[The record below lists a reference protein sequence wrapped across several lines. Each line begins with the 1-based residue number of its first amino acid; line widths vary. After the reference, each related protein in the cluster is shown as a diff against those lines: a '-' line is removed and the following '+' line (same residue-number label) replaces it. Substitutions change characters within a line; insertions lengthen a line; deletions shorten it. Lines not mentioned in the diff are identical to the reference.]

1 MTAIDVSNGAPP
13 PSLKVTVPL
22 VALGVTV
29 LVHIVGVAWWAS
41 GVTSRVSQV
50 ERVLGPVSGPESL
63 TATLAR
69 LDERTTRM
77 DRREEAMSRRLLRV
91 EAKVGT
97 PIGDAP

>member
-1 MTAIDVSNGAPP
+1 MTALDVSNGPP
-13 PSLKVTVPL
+13 PLGVKITVPL
-22 VALGVTV
+22 LALGLTT

-41 GVTSRVSQV
+41 GMTARVSQV

-77 DRREEAMSRRLLRV
+77 DRREENMAKRLLRL
-91 EAKVGT
+91 EAKSGVMPAEG
-97 PIGDAP
+97 P